1 MKFDN
6 LIGKQF
12 RGLRTRHGK
21 LIRNKVGSYE
31 RSRDSEPN
39 LRREAMLSIVE
50 RETRDAV
57 LAARSGHVS
66 SFVSDGFRREDTD
79 FDNEFAAANG
89 DDFGSDMV
97 VRYGAD
103 GKIICFHMPDN
114 NHRFD
119 RAYR

>member
-21 LIRNKVGSYE
+21 LIRNKVGSFE

-39 LRREAMLSIVE
+39 LRREAMLAIVE

-57 LAARSGHVS
+57 LAARSGHAGAL
-66 SFVSDGFRREDTD
+66 VSDSFRREDTD
-79 FDNEFAAANG
+79 FDNEVAAGNG
-89 DDFGSDMV
+89 DDFGSGAL

-103 GKIICFHMPDN
+103 GKMSFFHMPDN